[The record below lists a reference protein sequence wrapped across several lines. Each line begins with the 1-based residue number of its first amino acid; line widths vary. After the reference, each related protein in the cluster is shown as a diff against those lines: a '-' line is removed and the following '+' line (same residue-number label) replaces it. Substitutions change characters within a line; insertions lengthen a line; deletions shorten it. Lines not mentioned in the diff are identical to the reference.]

1 MNNTTVLN
9 TLRFIVLVFF
19 QVTVFNNIHFFGFIT
34 PYPYILFILLYPL
47 NVNRHLFLIF
57 SFLLGLVLDIFNN
70 SGGVHTTACITLA
83 FVRQNLLKMSFGY
96 SYEFHMMRI
105 TDKISSELVTYVVT
119 SVLIHHTVLIVLEI
133 FNLHFI
139 WEILLRIITSSIFS
153 ILLIFLIIGLIKS
166 PRR

>member
-1 MNNTTVLN
+1 F
-9 TLRFIVLVFF
+9 FIFF
-19 QVTVFNNIHFFGFIT
+19 LCF
-34 PYPYILFILLYPL
+34 
-47 NVNRHLFLIF
+47 
-57 SFLLGLVLDIFNN
+57 VLDIFNN

-83 FVRQNLLKMSFGY
+83 FVRQNLLNMSFGY
-96 SYEFHMMRI
+96 SYEFHMFRI
-105 TDKISSELVTYVVT
+105 TDKISSERVTYVVT